1 MQEREE
7 MLLDRIWREVGCLY
21 LSDLHLGGYF
31 SEQAAEAVSRIP
43 AEEFPA
49 NEWREAFC
57 YLTGEETDC
66 RGARALRRKLLK
78 RMREKSSLDSCGSE

>member
-7 MLLDRIWREVGCLY
+7 ILLNESGGRWVVYY

-57 YLTGEETDC
+57 YLTE
-66 RGARALRRKLLK
+66 KK
-78 RMREKSSLDSCGSE
+78 RTAGRPGHCAGSF